1 MFKRKKQ
8 SSNEDHEFNFIR
20 ERKLENQRN
29 DDDDDIFDL
38 KREKKEKRSRKCEED
53 KFDNNV
59 FDLKR
64 AKSEVYQ
71 LGMKGMSGEHK
82 EQATIDMLMRLGAE
96 VS

>member
-38 KREKKEKRSRKCEED
+38 KREKKEKRPRKARKTSLTTTYLISSELNL
-53 KFDNNV
+53 KFI
-59 FDLKR
+59 
-64 AKSEVYQ
+64 S
-71 LGMKGMSGEHK
+71 SG
-82 EQATIDMLMRLGAE
+82 
-96 VS
+96 